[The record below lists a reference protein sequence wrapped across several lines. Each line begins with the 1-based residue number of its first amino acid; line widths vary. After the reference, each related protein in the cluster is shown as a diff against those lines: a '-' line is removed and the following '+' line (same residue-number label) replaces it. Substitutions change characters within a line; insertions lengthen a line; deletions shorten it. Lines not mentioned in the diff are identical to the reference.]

1 MFCFIQEPKDP
12 THLKKIHYVFKPK
25 LMSYLL
31 LINKV
36 DKSYKRNFQELFM
49 FYSFIKF
56 NLKFIYQVDYYY
68 MYIYQ
73 INMFQVVN
81 V

>member
-1 MFCFIQEPKDP
+1 MCLNLNWYHTF
-12 THLKKIHYVFKPK
+12 
-25 LMSYLL
+25 L
-31 LINKV
+31 LISKV

-49 FYSFIKF
+49 FHSFIKF
-56 NLKFIYQVDYYY
+56 NLKFIYQVDFRY

-73 INMFQVVN
+73 INMLQVVN